1 MGKECKLVSVDVN
14 IG

>member
-14 IG
+14 TG